1 MITIRCKVCNTELTG
16 TTKIQCCGCPN
27 MMKIIDRDFSA
38 MDLDKVI
45 IVSDTTKKDNT
56 KFGSA
61 DIEWQRSRS
70 KRKIRKMDFEVR

>member
-1 MITIRCKVCNTELTG
+1 
-16 TTKIQCCGCPN
+16 
-27 MMKIIDRDFSA
+27 MMKIIDGDISA
-38 MDLDKVI
+38 IDLEEVV
-45 IVSDTTKKDNT
+45 IVSDSTKKDNN

>member
-1 MITIRCKVCNTELTG
+1 
-16 TTKIQCCGCPN
+16 

-45 IVSDTTKKDNT
+45 IVSDTTKNDNT

-70 KRKIRKMDFEVR
+70 KRKIRKIDFEVR

>member
-1 MITIRCKVCNTELTG
+1 
-16 TTKIQCCGCPN
+16 
-27 MMKIIDRDFSA
+27 MMKIIDRDFGA

>member
-1 MITIRCKVCNTELTG
+1 MITIRCKVCKKELTG
-16 TTKIQCCGCPN
+16 TRKIQCCGCPN
-27 MMKIIDRDFSA
+27 MMKIIDGDISA
-38 MDLDKVI
+38 IDLEKVV

>member
-1 MITIRCKVCNTELTG
+1 
-16 TTKIQCCGCPN
+16 

-45 IVSDTTKKDNT
+45 IVSDTTKNDNT

>member
-1 MITIRCKVCNTELTG
+1 MITIRCKVCKKELTG
-16 TTKIQCCGCPN
+16 TSKIQCCGCPN
-27 MMKIIDRDFSA
+27 MMKIIDGDIGA
-38 MDLDKVI
+38 IDLEKVV
-45 IVSDTTKKDNT
+45 IVADTTKKDNN